1 MEAQQIRELYGYNL
15 GVIDL
20 RKEVIRLNNIIKENE
35 EMSKN
40 DTNQQIHDVERIRHI
55 MNLHQCGIV

>member
-1 MEAQQIRELYGYNL
+1 MNYTVKL

-20 RKEVIRLNNIIKENE
+20 PKEVIRLNNIIKENE

-40 DTNQQIHDVERIRHI
+40 DTNKPSNDVERMRHI
-55 MNLHQCGIV
+55 MKIHQSCIV

>member
-1 MEAQQIRELYGYNL
+1 MESQQIREIINL
-15 GVIDL
+15 DILDL
-20 RKEVIRLNNIIKENE
+20 REEVIRLNNIIKENK

-40 DTNQQIHDVERIRHI
+40 DTIHPINDIERMTYI

>member
-40 DTNQQIHDVERIRHI
+40 DTNKPSNDVERMRHI
-55 MNLHQCGIV
+55 MKLHQSCIV

>member
-20 RKEVIRLNNIIKENE
+20 RKEVIRLNNIIYSCK
-35 EMSKN
+35 
-40 DTNQQIHDVERIRHI
+40 TNNSLIGVVGYKLRSPEYIT
-55 MNLHQCGIV
+55 